1 MNHCNKELL
10 VSSSFCLDM
19 PCCILSNMEI
29 PQIGEHYRHYKS
41 TGGMDHVY
49 EVVGIAKNIEM
60 EIDDPDSIMIVYKPL
75 YHADILD
82 GTHATMFTRPLSLF
96 IDELEI
102 DGKMRPRFTKE

>member
-1 MNHCNKELL
+1 MKVPAYVGTFLL
-10 VSSSFCLDM
+10 HFCY
-19 PCCILSNMEI
+19 NAQMESAISI

-49 EVVGIAKNIEM
+49 EVIGIAKNIEM

-96 IDELEI
+96 IDEVEI